1 MTRGKTE
8 KISVQKQWSAQCSIM
23 TFPCGLT
30 AGQQESK
37 GAWEMLKGVSE
48 LLHRPLQKKGVGR
61 VLGSKS
67 MMI

>member
-1 MTRGKTE
+1 
-8 KISVQKQWSAQCSIM
+8 M
-23 TFPCGLT
+23 TFPCGPT

-48 LLHRPLQKKGVGR
+48 LLHKPLQKKGVGR